1 MIKNKQNAIIFDFM
15 RTLYDPETRNLELG
29 AKEVLEYSIKKYDC
43 YLVSYDEGEK
53 EELFIELGIKKF
65 FTSIEL
71 VERKT
76 KLTFQKILKN
86 KYRKVFVVGDR
97 IESEI
102 QIGNKLHFKTIW
114 YRKGKFSTREPLKKI
129 EHPKYI
135 IENLIELK
143 KLL

>member
-1 MIKNKQNAIIFDFM
+1 MKKYKQKAIIFDFM
-15 RTLYDPETRNLELG
+15 RTLYNPEERLLEMN
-29 AKEVLEYSIKKYDC
+29 AKAILEYCVKKYDL

-53 EELFIELGIKKF
+53 DELFIELEIKKYF
-65 FTSIEL
+65 KEIKL

-76 KLTFQKILKN
+76 KLTFQTILPKKYEKI
-86 KYRKVFVVGDR
+86 FVIGDR

-102 QIGNKLHFKTIW
+102 QIGNKLGFETIW
-114 YRKGKFSTREPLKKI
+114 YKKGKFSNREPENKT
-129 EHPKYI
+129 EHPKYT